1 MQRKSLLLLV
11 VLVMALGGL
20 FFWLQRGPEPLPV
33 EDTHY
38 LPGLDPQQVSG
49 VRIERPGQPPIQVAR
64 KDGGWVMP
72 AKEDYRAAGRLIGDL
87 LQDLAQARK
96 VEPKT
101 RDPANFAR
109 LGLAEKGEGAAVRLT
124 LERVSGAP
132 IDVLLGKN
140 AQQGG
145 RLVRQPGDDQVW
157 LIDQFLNLPPDE
169 LDWLDRRVTR
179 IAFEDI
185 AEVSVR
191 YPKGETLTVYR
202 DKPGEPNLRVRQL
215 PKDARLPDEAAAN
228 GMALPFGNLLFN
240 EAAPLD
246 QVQFKGPP
254 QLSLTL
260 KTLDGGRLS
269 AHLQR
274 QGGQPWLL
282 LDRVEGFAEGQVL
295 ARSDWAYR
303 IEPEQAGALARRLAD
318 MQGRKP

>member
-11 VLVMALGGL
+11 VLVAVLGGL
-20 FFWLQRGPEPLPV
+20 FFGLQREPEPLPV
-33 EDTHY
+33 QDTRY
-38 LPGLDPQQVSG
+38 LPGLDPRQVSG

-72 AKEDYRAAGRLIGDL
+72 AKADYRAAGRLIGDL
-87 LQDLAQARK
+87 LHDLAQARK

-109 LGLAEKGEGAAVRLT
+109 LGLAEKGDGAAVRLT
-124 LERVSGAP
+124 LERASGAP
-132 IDVLLGKN
+132 IDLLLGKS

-145 RLVRQPGDDQVW
+145 RLVRQPGDNQAW
-157 LIDQFLNLPPDE
+157 LIDKALDLPPDE
-169 LDWLDRRVTR
+169 LDWLDRRVTS

-191 YPKGETLTVYR
+191 YPQGETLTVYR

-215 PKDARLPDEAAAN
+215 PKGARLPHEAAAN
-228 GMALPFGNLLFN
+228 GMALPFGNLRFN

-260 KTLDGGRLS
+260 KTLDGAQLS

-274 QGGQPWLL
+274 QGDQPWLL
-282 LDRVEGFAEGQVL
+282 LDRVEGFAEGQIL
-295 ARSDWAYR
+295 ARGDWAYR
-303 IEPEQAGALARRLAD
+303 LEPEQAGALSRRLAD
-318 MQGRKP
+318 LQERNR